1 MIASFI
7 DKIVSN
13 ILISLYQ
20 PFWFAVLL
28 SVFVLFFYLFS
39 YDSSN
44 AGKGWKESCKAWIE
58 KFKIDVFF
66 RKLFFLTFFTVL
78 ILFRTLLNRSMWANP
93 VSNVMGGWWIW
104 KVDTNGEK
112 VLTTECFENIILMF
126 PFTVLLMWT
135 AKEKMIKH
143 LNIKNIILKCTQE
156 AFLFSVCIEFLQL
169 FLRLG
174 TFQLSDI
181 FYNTCN
187 HDGAVLSSS
196 DVDIRREDRKRLEED
211 TVQ

>member
-1 MIASFI
+1 MII
-7 DKIVSN
+7 KKIVTN
-13 ILISLYQ
+13 ILVALYQ
-20 PFWFAVLL
+20 PFWMAVIL
-28 SVFVLFFYLFS
+28 SVFAMYFYLFS
-39 YDSSN
+39 YFKEE
-44 AGKGWKESCKAWIE
+44 AGKGVREAVRTWITSFR
-58 KFKIDVFF
+58 KSLFF
-66 RKLFFLTFFTVL
+66 RKLFLLFFCTSL
-78 ILFRTLLNRSMWANP
+78 ILFRTVLYRSLWVNP

-135 AKEKMIKH
+135 AKEKLIEH
-143 LNIKNIILKCTQE
+143 LNIKNIILKCTQV

-181 FYNTCN
+181 FYNTLGGCL
-187 HDGAVLSSS
+187 GGMVYGICWKL
-196 DVDIRREDRKRLEED
+196 KK
-211 TVQ
+211 TMTP

>member
-1 MIASFI
+1 
-7 DKIVSN
+7 
-13 ILISLYQ
+13 
-20 PFWFAVLL
+20 
-28 SVFVLFFYLFS
+28 
-39 YDSSN
+39 
-44 AGKGWKESCKAWIE
+44 
-58 KFKIDVFF
+58 
-66 RKLFFLTFFTVL
+66 
-78 ILFRTLLNRSMWANP
+78 MWANP

-181 FYNTCN
+181 FYNTFGGCL
-187 HDGAVLSSS
+187 GGMVYGVCWKLKKCS
-196 DVDIRREDRKRLEED
+196 
-211 TVQ
+211 

>member
-181 FYNTCN
+181 FYNTFGGCL
-187 HDGAVLSSS
+187 GGMVYGVCWKLKKCS
-196 DVDIRREDRKRLEED
+196 
-211 TVQ
+211 

>member
-58 KFKIDVFF
+58 KFKIEVFF
-66 RKLFFLTFFTVL
+66 RKLFLLTFFTVL

-181 FYNTCN
+181 FYNTFGGCL
-187 HDGAVLSSS
+187 GGMVYGVCWKLKKCS
-196 DVDIRREDRKRLEED
+196 
-211 TVQ
+211 

>member
-28 SVFVLFFYLFS
+28 SVSVLFFYLYS

-58 KFKIDVFF
+58 KFKIDAFF

-93 VSNVMGGWWIW
+93 VSNVMDGWWIW

-112 VLTTECFENIILMF
+112 VT
-126 PFTVLLMWT
+126 
-135 AKEKMIKH
+135 
-143 LNIKNIILKCTQE
+143 
-156 AFLFSVCIEFLQL
+156 
-169 FLRLG
+169 R
-174 TFQLSDI
+174 
-181 FYNTCN
+181 
-187 HDGAVLSSS
+187 
-196 DVDIRREDRKRLEED
+196 
-211 TVQ
+211 

>member
-1 MIASFI
+1 MITSFI

-58 KFKIDVFF
+58 KFRFDVVF

-93 VSNVMGGWWIW
+93 V
-104 KVDTNGEK
+104 
-112 VLTTECFENIILMF
+112 
-126 PFTVLLMWT
+126 LLMWT
-135 AKEKMIKH
+135 AKEKLIKH
-143 LNIKNIILKCTQE
+143 LNIKNIILKCTQV

-181 FYNTCN
+181 FYNTFGGCL
-187 HDGAVLSSS
+187 GGMAYGVCWKLK
-196 DVDIRREDRKRLEED
+196 KRS
-211 TVQ
+211 

>member
-1 MIASFI
+1 MII
-7 DKIVSN
+7 KKIVTN
-13 ILISLYQ
+13 ILVALYQ
-20 PFWFAVLL
+20 PFWMAVILSAFAMYL
-28 SVFVLFFYLFS
+28 YLFS
-39 YDSSN
+39 YYKEE
-44 AGKGWKESCKAWIE
+44 AGKGVREAVRTWITSFR
-58 KFKIDVFF
+58 KSLFF
-66 RKLFFLTFFTVL
+66 RKLFLLFFCTSL
-78 ILFRTLLNRSMWANP
+78 ILFRTVLYRSLWVNP

-126 PFTVLLMWT
+126 PFTLLLMWT

-143 LNIKNIILKCTQE
+143 LNIKNIILKCTQV

-181 FYNTCN
+181 FYNTFGGCL
-187 HDGAVLSSS
+187 GGMAYGMCWKLK
-196 DVDIRREDRKRLEED
+196 KRS
-211 TVQ
+211 

>member
-181 FYNTCN
+181 FYNTFGGCL
-187 HDGAVLSSS
+187 GGMVYGGCWKLKKCS
-196 DVDIRREDRKRLEED
+196 
-211 TVQ
+211 

>member
-44 AGKGWKESCKAWIE
+44 AGKGWKESCKASIE

-181 FYNTCN
+181 FYNTFGGCL
-187 HDGAVLSSS
+187 GGMVYGVCWKLKKCS
-196 DVDIRREDRKRLEED
+196 
-211 TVQ
+211 

>member
-181 FYNTCN
+181 FFNTFGGCLGGMVY
-187 HDGAVLSSS
+187 GACWKLKKCS
-196 DVDIRREDRKRLEED
+196 
-211 TVQ
+211 

>member
-1 MIASFI
+1 MNNSQEIILAQISAIYDKPPFVKVKTGQMEMIL
-7 DKIVSN
+7 K
-13 ILISLYQ
+13 
-20 PFWFAVLL
+20 
-28 SVFVLFFYLFS
+28 
-39 YDSSN
+39 
-44 AGKGWKESCKAWIE
+44 C
-58 KFKIDVFF
+58 
-66 RKLFFLTFFTVL
+66 

-93 VSNVMGGWWIW
+93 ISNVMDGWWNW

-143 LNIKNIILKCTQE
+143 LNIKNIILKCTQV

-174 TFQLSDI
+174 AFQLSDI
-181 FYNTCN
+181 FYMK
-187 HDGAVLSSS
+187 L
-196 DVDIRREDRKRLEED
+196 VDCLEKCLICRHIRRFAD
-211 TVQ
+211 

>member
-1 MIASFI
+1 MITSFI

-39 YDSSN
+39 CDSSN

-58 KFKIDVFF
+58 KFRIDVVF

-135 AKEKMIKH
+135 AKEKLIKH
-143 LNIKNIILKCTQE
+143 LKIKNIILKCAQV

-181 FYNTCN
+181 FYNTFGGCL
-187 HDGAVLSSS
+187 GGMAYGVCWKLK
-196 DVDIRREDRKRLEED
+196 KRS
-211 TVQ
+211 

>member
-1 MIASFI
+1 M
-7 DKIVSN
+7 
-13 ILISLYQ
+13 
-20 PFWFAVLL
+20 
-28 SVFVLFFYLFS
+28 
-39 YDSSN
+39 
-44 AGKGWKESCKAWIE
+44 
-58 KFKIDVFF
+58 
-66 RKLFFLTFFTVL
+66 
-78 ILFRTLLNRSMWANP
+78 NP

-104 KVDTNGEK
+104 KVDANGEK
-112 VLTTECFENIILMF
+112 VLTTECLENIILMF

-181 FYNTCN
+181 FYNTFGGSLGGIAYGVCWK
-187 HDGAVLSSS
+187 LK
-196 DVDIRREDRKRLEED
+196 KRS
-211 TVQ
+211 

>member
-174 TFQLSDI
+174 TYILSDI
-181 FYNTCN
+181 FYNTFGGCL
-187 HDGAVLSSS
+187 GGMVYGVCWKLKKCS
-196 DVDIRREDRKRLEED
+196 
-211 TVQ
+211 

>member
-1 MIASFI
+1 MII
-7 DKIVSN
+7 KKIVTN
-13 ILISLYQ
+13 ILVALYQ
-20 PFWFAVLL
+20 PFWMAVIL
-28 SVFVLFFYLFS
+28 SVFAMYFYLFS
-39 YDSSN
+39 YFKEE
-44 AGKGWKESCKAWIE
+44 AGKGVREAVRTWITSFR
-58 KFKIDVFF
+58 KSLFF
-66 RKLFFLTFFTVL
+66 RKLFLLFFCTSL
-78 ILFRTLLNRSMWANP
+78 ILFRTVLYRSLWVNP

-135 AKEKMIKH
+135 AKEKLIEN
-143 LNIKNIILKCTQE
+143 LNIKNIILKCTQV

-181 FYNTCN
+181 FYNTLGGCL
-187 HDGAVLSSS
+187 GGMVYGICWKL
-196 DVDIRREDRKRLEED
+196 KK
-211 TVQ
+211 TMTP

>member
-1 MIASFI
+1 MNYIA
-7 DKIVSN
+7 
-13 ILISLYQ
+13 
-20 PFWFAVLL
+20 
-28 SVFVLFFYLFS
+28 
-39 YDSSN
+39 
-44 AGKGWKESCKAWIE
+44 
-58 KFKIDVFF
+58 
-66 RKLFFLTFFTVL
+66 
-78 ILFRTLLNRSMWANP
+78 TLLNRSMWANP

-181 FYNTCN
+181 FYNTFGGCL
-187 HDGAVLSSS
+187 GGMVYGVCWKLKKCS
-196 DVDIRREDRKRLEED
+196 
-211 TVQ
+211 

>member
-1 MIASFI
+1 MII
-7 DKIVSN
+7 KKIVTN
-13 ILISLYQ
+13 ILVALYQ
-20 PFWFAVLL
+20 PFWMAVILSAFAMYL
-28 SVFVLFFYLFS
+28 YLFS
-39 YDSSN
+39 CYKEE
-44 AGKGWKESCKAWIE
+44 AGKGVREAVRTWITSFR
-58 KFKIDVFF
+58 KSLFF
-66 RKLFFLTFFTVL
+66 RKLFLLFFCISL
-78 ILFRTLLNRSMWANP
+78 ILFRTVLYRSLWVNP

-135 AKEKMIKH
+135 AKEKLIKH
-143 LNIKNIILKCTQE
+143 LNVKNIILKCTQV

-181 FYNTCN
+181 FYNTFGGCL
-187 HDGAVLSSS
+187 GGMTYGVCWKLK
-196 DVDIRREDRKRLEED
+196 KRS
-211 TVQ
+211 